1 MPRDDFPHSVE
12 FRALTDT
19 AAPPGLGAAA
29 RTVPQPVGFPAFR
42 PRWPWLGADLQTLRD
57 SLVPDVDRLAPAGS
71 ETIEFPMPD
80 GTGDRLHGILERPQ
94 SCRSGLPVAILI
106 HGLTGCADS
115 RYVRR
120 AAGRLLDAGYRTLR
134 LNLRGAGASRPLCRQ
149 QYHSGRTDDL
159 DAVLAQLPAE
169 LVADGLVLVGWS
181 LGANLLL
188 KGLAELG
195 ASYPIRAAVAV
206 SAPIHLAE
214 AAERLRAPRN
224 WLYHRWLLRR
234 MKVEAAAGP
243 LPEGAIETLARIRD
257 IVDFDERLTAPNNGF
272 AGAADYY
279 ARCSAVRFLHEVPVP
294 TLVIHALDDPWIPG
308 AAYRAHDWGA
318 NPNLTP
324 LLTTHGGHVGFHA
337 PGGRVWSDD
346 RMLDYLDR
354 LCAGD
359 GQPALRRWATSTA
372 K

>member
-1 MPRDDFPHSVE
+1 MPRDDVPHAVA

-19 AAPPGLGAAA
+19 AASPRSGTTAP
-29 RTVPQPVGFPAFR
+29 TVPRHAGFPAFR

-57 SLVPDVDRLAPAGS
+57 TLVPDADRPASAGS
-71 ETIEFPMPD
+71 KAIEFAMPD
-80 GTGDRLHGILERPQ
+80 GTGDRLHGVLERPR
-94 SCRSGLPVAILI
+94 SPRSGLPLAVLV

-120 AAGRLLDAGYRTLR
+120 AAGRLRGAGYRTLR
-134 LNLRGAGASRPLCRQ
+134 LNLRGAGASRPFSRQ
-149 QYHSGRTDDL
+149 QYHSGRSEDL
-159 DAVLAQLPAE
+159 AAVLAQLPAD
-169 LVADGLVLVGWS
+169 LTADGLVLAGWS

-188 KGLAELG
+188 KGLAEFG
-195 ASYPIRAAVAV
+195 AQFPIRAAVAV
-206 SAPIHLAE
+206 SAPIDLAA
-214 AAERLRAPRN
+214 AAERIRAPRN
-224 WLYHRWLLRR
+224 WPYHRWLLYR

-243 LPEGAIETLARIRD
+243 LLEGAAETLARIRD
-257 IVDFDERLTAPNNGF
+257 IVEFDERLTAPNNGF

-279 ARCSAVRFLHEVPVP
+279 AKCSAVRFLPAVPVP

-308 AAYRAHDWGA
+308 AAYRTHDWDA

-324 LLTTHGGHVGFHA
+324 LLTAHGGHVGFHA

-346 RMLDYLDR
+346 CMLDYLDR
-354 LCAGD
+354 VCGGD
-359 GQPALRRWATSTA
+359 GQPALRRRATSTA

>member
-1 MPRDDFPHSVE
+1 MPPDEVPNSVA
-12 FRALTDT
+12 FRALTDA
-19 AAPPGLGAAA
+19 AAPRSPVAAA
-29 RTVPQPVGFPAFR
+29 RTVPDQAGFPAFR

-57 SLVPDVDRLAPAGS
+57 TLVPDVDHPAPAGV
-71 ETIEFPMPD
+71 EPIEFPMPD
-80 GTGDRLHGILERPQ
+80 GTGDRLWGVLERP
-94 SCRSGLPVAILI
+94 RSPRPGLPLAVLI

-134 LNLRGAGASRPLCRQ
+134 LNLRGAGASRPFCRE
-149 QYHSGRTDDL
+149 QYHSGRTGDL

-169 LVADGLVLVGWS
+169 LVGDGLVLVGWS

-188 KGLAELG
+188 KGLAEFG
-195 ASYPIRAAVAV
+195 TGYPIRAAVAV

-214 AAERLRAPRN
+214 AAARLRAPRN
-224 WLYHRWLLRR
+224 WLYHRWLLNR

-243 LPEGAIETLARIRD
+243 LPEGAMETLARIRD
-257 IVDFDERLTAPNNGF
+257 IGEFDERLTAPNNGF

-279 ARCSAVRFLHEVPVP
+279 ARCSAVRFLAAVPVP

-308 AAYRAHDWGA
+308 AAYQAHDWGA
-318 NPNLTP
+318 NRKLTP
-324 LLTTHGGHVGFHA
+324 LLTARGGHVGFHA

-354 LCAGD
+354 VCAGD

>member
-1 MPRDDFPHSVE
+1 MSPDDVPHSVD
-12 FRALTDT
+12 FRTLTGT
-19 AAPPGLGAAA
+19 AAPPISGAAT
-29 RTVPQPVGFPAFR
+29 RPLPKQPGCPAFR

-57 SLVPDVDRLAPAGS
+57 SLVPDVDHPAS
-71 ETIEFPMPD
+71 AAAEPIEFPMPD
-80 GTGDRLHGILERPQ
+80 GTGDRLYGVLERP
-94 SCRSGLPVAILI
+94 RLPRPGLALAILI

-134 LNLRGAGASRPLCRQ
+134 LNLRGAGASRPFCRE
-149 QYHSGRTDDL
+149 QYHSGRTEDL
-159 DAVLAQLPAE
+159 DAVLTQLPAE

-188 KGLAELG
+188 KGVAEFGLLH
-195 ASYPIRAAVAV
+195 PIRAAVAV

-214 AAERLRAPRN
+214 AAARLRAPRN
-224 WLYHRWLLRR
+224 WLYHRWLLNR

-243 LPEGAIETLARIRD
+243 LPEGAVETLARIRD

-272 AGAADYY
+272 AGAAEYY
-279 ARCSAVRFLHEVPVP
+279 ASCSALRFLPAVPVP

-324 LLTTHGGHVGFHA
+324 LLSAHGGHVGFHA

-354 LCAGD
+354 VCAGD